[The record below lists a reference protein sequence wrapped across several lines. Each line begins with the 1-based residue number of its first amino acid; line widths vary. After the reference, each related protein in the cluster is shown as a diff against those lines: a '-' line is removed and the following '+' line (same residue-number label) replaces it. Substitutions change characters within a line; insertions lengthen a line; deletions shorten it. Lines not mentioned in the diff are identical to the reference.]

1 MQSDLKVFKG
11 PNQPLLAPF
20 VELFAPVGGYTVAA
34 VGRAA
39 SYLARFLSQVYHCVL
54 RVLLQARA
62 DEDAERQAGVSG
74 LLAKAAAVRA
84 EDAFKSAAAAEVFGS
99 ISGGGMGLDA
109 RINSRRHY
117 NQR

>member
-1 MQSDLKVFKG
+1 MCPTTYLCCQGKG
-11 PNQPLLAPF
+11 VGNQVTDHYLLC
-20 VELFAPVGGYTVAA
+20 
-34 VGRAA
+34 
-39 SYLARFLSQVYHCVL
+39 CVW
-54 RVLLQARA
+54 LLLGQARA
-62 DEDAERQAGVSG
+62 EEDAERQAGASG
-74 LLAKAAAVRA
+74 LIAKAAALRA